1 MKVSPLSPFQS
12 PLLPPLPVLL
22 PFPLSTSVLLK
33 FNKINNSK
41 NKPFTNITHMYLL
54 VLYITNVTC
63 ILKLYYCFQ
72 DIFLVLKN
80 FLFFYQFDFFLSF
93 SFPLVFWN
101 SWISSWWFLPF
112 PFSSSASFSST
123 SSCNLDGKKFFTIYG
138 NLKFP
143 RFRKGFCF
151 LNCYFMASF
160 SIDIESIVI
169 TF

>member
-80 FLFFYQFDFFLSF
+80 FLFFISLTF
-93 SFPLVFWN
+93 SFP
-101 SWISSWWFLPF
+101 F
-112 PFSSSASFSST
+112 PFLQFFGILEFLHGGSYLSPSPLLPLFPPPPPAIWMERNSSQFMGILSFQD
-123 SSCNLDGKKFFTIYG
+123 LEKDFVF
-138 NLKFP
+138 
-143 RFRKGFCF
+143 
-151 LNCYFMASF
+151 
-160 SIDIESIVI
+160 
-169 TF
+169 